1 MSQNQG
7 IKSVTLSLEV
17 TVQVNGDD
25 VEQLLAAAK
34 LKVAEKIQ
42 NDFPSYFKY
51 SITDG
56 IALSLEKAYPGK
68 IVFIPNLKKHGVI
81 CSINKSSYSVITPQG
96 RINCKLPALTDGELA
111 IEELLLFASRDKN
124 LKSEWSEGNVGFL
137 RYKDDYVPV
146 ILGREK
152 NGKTPAYRINGSE
165 RYNLTDIQLKK
176 HLFDAIPVSPE

>member
-25 VEQLLAAAK
+25 NEQLLAAAK
-34 LKVAEKIQ
+34 RKVAEKIQ

-68 IVFIPNLKKHGVI
+68 IVFIPDLNQHGVI
-81 CSINKSSYSVITPQG
+81 CGINKSSYSVITPRG
-96 RINCKLPALTDGELA
+96 HINCKLPALTDGELT
-111 IEELLLFASRDKN
+111 IEELLIFCSRDKP
-124 LKSEWSEGNVGFL
+124 EWYEGNVGFL
-137 RYKDDYVPV
+137 RYKEDYVPV
-146 ILGREK
+146 ILGRK
-152 NGKTPAYRINGSE
+152 KSGKTPAYTINEKGRFS
-165 RYNLTDIQLKK
+165 LTDIQLQK
-176 HLFDAIPVSPE
+176 HLFDAVPAASPE